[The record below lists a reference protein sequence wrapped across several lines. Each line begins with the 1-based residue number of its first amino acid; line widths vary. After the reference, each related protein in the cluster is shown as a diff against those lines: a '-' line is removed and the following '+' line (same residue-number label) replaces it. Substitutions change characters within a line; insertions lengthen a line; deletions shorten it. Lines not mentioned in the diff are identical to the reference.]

1 MNLDIRVDMS
11 IMSNWTTVSHWR
23 ETISY
28 VLKQSEYH
36 SIMSNPPYVFSRRQH
51 YLLCHIVQ
59 SEHSVKFQMFIISLT
74 DIIVSSPVPG
84 LFWII
89 YFLTD
94 HAGIP
99 GTVCK

>member
-1 MNLDIRVDMS
+1 MNLDIRVD
-11 IMSNWTTVSHWR
+11 
-23 ETISY
+23 
-28 VLKQSEYH
+28 QSL
-36 SIMSNPPYVFSRRQH
+36 MSNPPYVFSRRQH

-74 DIIVSSPVPG
+74 DIVSSLVPG

-89 YFLTD
+89 DFLTD

>member
-11 IMSNWTTVSHWR
+11 
-23 ETISY
+23 
-28 VLKQSEYH
+28 L
-36 SIMSNPPYVFSRRQH
+36 MSNPPYVFSRRQH

-74 DIIVSSPVPG
+74 DIVSPVPG